1 MLEHLVD
8 NVLYFEG
15 DKNASYRLLRGVK
28 NRFGSTNEI
37 GVFEMQEQGLVEV
50 ENPSEYMLS
59 GKPENASGSVVV
71 CLMEGTRP
79 MLVEVQALVC
89 DSNFGLPRRTAAGTD
104 YNRVNLLMAVLEKR
118 AGVHLSGSDAY
129 VNVAGGIKVNEPALD
144 LGIVMALVS
153 SFKNRSVDDKT
164 IIFGEV
170 GLAGEVR
177 AVSQPQLRV
186 NEAVKLGFETCILPQ
201 VCLKSIRKTDKIN
214 IIGVRNVSE
223 AMKLI

>member
-1 MLEHLVD
+1 MPL
-8 NVLYFEG
+8 
-15 DKNASYRLLRGVK
+15 YRLLRGVK

-153 SFKNRSVDDKT
+153 S
-164 IIFGEV
+164 
-170 GLAGEVR
+170 L
-177 AVSQPQLRV
+177 
-186 NEAVKLGFETCILPQ
+186 
-201 VCLKSIRKTDKIN
+201 
-214 IIGVRNVSE
+214 
-223 AMKLI
+223 

>member
-1 MLEHLVD
+1 M
-8 NVLYFEG
+8 
-15 DKNASYRLLRGVK
+15 K

-164 IIFGEV
+164 IIFGESDWQ
-170 GLAGEVR
+170 ERCVR
-177 AVSQPQLRV
+177 SASRSCV
-186 NEAVKLGFETCILPQ
+186 
-201 VCLKSIRKTDKIN
+201 
-214 IIGVRNVSE
+214 
-223 AMKLI
+223 